1 MGNMGVDDI
10 GCDQIAKCGWCH
22 NDNHAEVCWKM
33 AAKCGK
39 CGGPAHPGVSSDHG
53 GEGCTADHRTRQYA
67 LIAR

>member
-1 MGNMGVDDI
+1 MVNMGVDDI

-22 NDNHAEVCWKM
+22 NDNHAEEVCWKRV
-33 AAKCGK
+33 AK

-53 GEGCTADHRTRQYA
+53 SEGCTADRRTRQYA